1 MSTNFDT
8 RLNGERLTVASV
20 KELKRAA
27 GADAVTNTELT
38 VPLGLSRQTI
48 SDRFASGDMKLSE
61 FVAAALYL
69 KRKPSELMALA
80 EESSVKSSASA
91 LADGGAR

>member
-1 MSTNFDT
+1 
-8 RLNGERLTVASV
+8 
-20 KELKRAA
+20 
-27 GADAVTNTELT
+27 
-38 VPLGLSRQTI
+38 
-48 SDRFASGDMKLSE
+48 MKLSE